1 MKVLLK
7 VTAFS
12 LLTIAF
18 FAGFSNYGIPEIN
31 PAPPPTEEKLD
42 LGSMTMDRFIALGEK
57 IFSGKGTCT
66 LCHNA
71 VGGRA
76 PMLDTAAAVAE
87 ERMADPR
94 YKGDADSIEAYLYES
109 MIEPSAYV
117 VAGFGKAG
125 TGDTESPMPDASGGS
140 IGLSDAEL
148 KAVIAYLQDI
158 GGADVTVE
166 IPADAPAEEPTAE
179 AAQPAAPAGAPRA
192 PLASADAIMAQLA
205 CIACHKVAGQGGVVG
220 PDLSG
225 IGATRDREY
234 LRRAILDPAADVPE
248 GFPPGVMPPNY
259 GDQLYA
265 TELEM
270 LVDYLAESK

>member
-7 VTAFS
+7 VTVFS

-42 LGSMTMDRFIALGEK
+42 LGSMTMDRFVALGDK
-57 IFSGKGTCT
+57 IFKGKGTCT

-76 PMLDTAAAVAE
+76 PMLDEVAAAAP

-94 YKGDADSIEAYLYES
+94 YQGDADTVEAYLYES
-109 MIEPSAYV
+109 MVKPSAYV

-125 TGDTESPMPDASGGS
+125 SNDTQSPMPDASAGS
-140 IGLSDAEL
+140 IALSDAEL
-148 KAVIAYLQDI
+148 TAVIAYLQDL
-158 GGADVTVE
+158 GGADITVE
-166 IPADAPAEEPTAE
+166 IPSD
-179 AAQPAAPAGAPRA
+179 AAQRSAAESQEAAPAGAPRA
-192 PLASADAIMAQLA
+192 PLASADAILAQLA
-205 CIACHKVAGQGGVVG
+205 CVACHKVAGQGGEIG
-220 PDLSG
+220 PDLSS
-225 IGATRDREY
+225 IGASRDREY
-234 LRRAILDPAADVPE
+234 LRRAILAPAADVPE
-248 GFPPGVMPPNY
+248 GYPPGVMPPNY

-265 TELEM
+265 SELEM
-270 LVDYLAESK
+270 LVDYLVESK

>member
-7 VTAFS
+7 ITTFS
-12 LLTIAF
+12 VLTIAF
-18 FAGFSNYGIPEIN
+18 FAGFSNFGIPEIN
-31 PAPPPTEEKLD
+31 PAPPPKQEKLD

-57 IFSGKGTCT
+57 IYNGKGTCT

-76 PMLDTAAAVAE
+76 PMLDTAAAVAR

-94 YKGDADSIEAYLYES
+94 YQGEADSIETYLYES
-109 MIEPSAYV
+109 MVKPSAYV

-125 TGDTESPMPDASGGS
+125 SNDMESPMPDASGGS
-140 IGLSDAEL
+140 IGLSDVEL
-148 KAVIAYLQDI
+148 KAVIAYLQDV
-158 GGADVTVE
+158 GGTDVTVE
-166 IPADAPAEEPTAE
+166 IPEDAPAEEPAAKTQE
-179 AAQPAAPAGAPRA
+179 AAAPASAPRA
-192 PLASADAIMAQLA
+192 AYANADEIMAALA

-220 PDLSG
+220 PDLTT
-225 IGATRDREY
+225 IGAARDREY
-234 LRRAILDPAADVPE
+234 LRRSILDPAADIPE

-270 LVDYLAESK
+270 LVDYLAQSK

>member
-1 MKVLLK
+1 MKILLK
-7 VTAFS
+7 VTVFS
-12 LLTIAF
+12 LLTIGF

-42 LGSMTMDRFIALGEK
+42 LGSMTMERFIALGDK
-57 IFSGKGTCT
+57 IFNGKGTCT

-76 PMLDTAAAVAE
+76 PMLDTVVAVAP

-94 YKGDADSIEAYLYES
+94 YKGDADTVETYLYES
-109 MIEPSAYV
+109 MIKPSAYV

-125 TGDTESPMPDASGGS
+125 SSDTESPMPDASAGG
-140 IGLSDAEL
+140 IALSEAEL
-148 KAVIAYLQDI
+148 TAVIAYLQDI

-166 IPADAPAEEPTAE
+166 IPSDAAAEEPAAE
-179 AAQPAAPAGAPRA
+179 VPEAAPAGAPRA

-205 CIACHKVAGQGGVVG
+205 CVACHKVAGQGGVLG
-220 PDLSG
+220 PDLSS
-225 IGATRDREY
+225 IGASSDRVY
-234 LRRAILDPAADVPE
+234 LRRAILDPAADVAE
-248 GFPPGVMPPNY
+248 GFPPGIMPPNY
-259 GDQLYA
+259 GEQLYA
-265 TELEM
+265 MELEM

>member
-1 MKVLLK
+1 MKILLK
-7 VTAFS
+7 VTVFS

-31 PAPPPTEEKLD
+31 PAPPPKEEKLD
-42 LGSMTMDRFIALGEK
+42 LGSMTMDRFVALGDK
-57 IFSGKGTCT
+57 IFNGKGPCT

-76 PMLDTAAAVAE
+76 PMLDKVAAVAS

-94 YKGDADSIEAYLYES
+94 YQGDADTLEAYLYES
-109 MIEPSAYV
+109 MVKPSAYV

-125 TGDTESPMPDASGGS
+125 SNDTQSPMPDASAGS
-140 IGLSDAEL
+140 IALSDAEL
-148 KAVIAYLQDI
+148 TAVIAYLQDI

-166 IPADAPAEEPTAE
+166 IPSDAAQAPAAE
-179 AAQPAAPAGAPRA
+179 SQDAAPAGTSRA
-192 PLASADAIMAQLA
+192 PLPSADAIMGQLA
-205 CIACHKVAGQGGVVG
+205 CIACHKVAGQGVEIG
-220 PDLSG
+220 PDLSS
-225 IGATRDREY
+225 IGASRDREY
-234 LRRAILDPAADVPE
+234 LRRAILAPAADVAE
-248 GFPPGVMPPNY
+248 GYPPGIMPPNY

-265 TELEM
+265 SELEM

>member
-7 VTAFS
+7 VTVFS

-31 PAPPPTEEKLD
+31 PAPPPKEETLD
-42 LGSMTMDRFIALGEK
+42 LDSMTMDRFIALGNK
-57 IFSGKGTCT
+57 IFNGKGTCT

-76 PMLDTAAAVAE
+76 PMLDKVAAVAP

-94 YKGDADSIEAYLYES
+94 YKGDADTLEAYLYES
-109 MIEPSAYV
+109 MIKPSAYV

-125 TGDTESPMPDASGGS
+125 SNDTESPMPDASAGS
-140 IGLSDAEL
+140 IALSDAEL

-166 IPADAPAEEPTAE
+166 IPSDAAAEEPVAE
-179 AAQPAAPAGAPRA
+179 AQDAAPTGAPRA
-192 PLASADAIMAQLA
+192 PFASAGAIMGQLA
-205 CIACHKVAGQGGVVG
+205 CVACHKVAGQGGEIG
-220 PDLSG
+220 PDLSS
-225 IGATRDREY
+225 IGAGRDREY
-234 LRRAILDPAADVPE
+234 LRRAILDPAADVAE
-248 GFPPGVMPPNY
+248 GYPAGIMPPNY

>member
-1 MKVLLK
+1 MKILLK

-31 PAPPPTEEKLD
+31 PAPPPKEEKLD

-57 IFSGKGTCT
+57 LFNGKGTCT

-76 PMLDTAAAVAE
+76 PMLDTVAAVAP

-94 YKGDADSIEAYLYES
+94 YKGDADTLEAYLYES
-109 MIEPSAYV
+109 MVKPSAYV

-125 TGDTESPMPDASGGS
+125 SNDTESPMPDASAGG
-140 IGLSDAEL
+140 IALSEAEL
-148 KAVIAYLQDI
+148 AAVIAYLPDV

-166 IPADAPAEEPTAE
+166 IPGDAAAEEPAAE
-179 AAQPAAPAGAPRA
+179 AQEAVPTGAPRA

-205 CIACHKVAGQGGVVG
+205 CVACHKVAGQGGEIG
-220 PDLSG
+220 PDLSSV
-225 IGATRDREY
+225 GASRDREY
-234 LRRAILDPAADVPE
+234 LRRAILNPAADVPE
-248 GFPPGVMPPNY
+248 GYPPGIMPPNY

>member
-1 MKVLLK
+1 MKILLK
-7 VTAFS
+7 VTVFS

-18 FAGFSNYGIPEIN
+18 FAGFSNYGIPEIK

-42 LGSMTMDRFIALGEK
+42 LGSMTMERFIALGDK
-57 IFSGKGTCT
+57 IFNGKGTCT

-76 PMLDTAAAVAE
+76 PMLDTVVAVAP

-94 YKGDADSIEAYLYES
+94 YKGDADTVEAYLYES
-109 MIEPSAYV
+109 MIKPSAYV

-125 TGDTESPMPDASGGS
+125 SSDTESPMPDASAGS
-140 IGLSDAEL
+140 IALSNAEL
-148 KAVIAYLQDI
+148 TAVIAYLQDI

-166 IPADAPAEEPTAE
+166 IPSDAVAEEP
-179 AAQPAAPAGAPRA
+179 AAQAEEAAPAGAPPV
-192 PLASADAIMAQLA
+192 PLASPDAIMAKLA
-205 CIACHKVAGQGGVVG
+205 CVACHKVAGQGGELG
-220 PDLSG
+220 PDLSS
-225 IGATRDREY
+225 IGASRDREY
-234 LRRAILDPAADVPE
+234 LRRSILDPAADVAE
-248 GFPPGVMPPNY
+248 GFPPGIMPPNY

>member
-7 VTAFS
+7 VTVFS
-12 LLTIAF
+12 LLTIGF

-31 PAPPPTEEKLD
+31 PAPPPKEEELD
-42 LGSMTMDRFIALGEK
+42 LGSMTMDRFIALGDK
-57 IFSGKGTCT
+57 IFNGKGTCT

-76 PMLDTAAAVAE
+76 PMLDKVAAVAP

-94 YKGDADSIEAYLYES
+94 YKGDADTLEAYLYES
-109 MIEPSAYV
+109 MVKPSAYV
-117 VAGFGKAG
+117 VAGFGK
-125 TGDTESPMPDASGGS
+125 TGSNDTESPMPDASAGG
-140 IGLSDAEL
+140 IALSNAEL

-166 IPADAPAEEPTAE
+166 IPSDAVAEEPAAQVQE
-179 AAQPAAPAGAPRA
+179 AAPTGAPRA

-205 CIACHKVAGQGGVVG
+205 CVACHKVAGQGGEIG
-220 PDLSG
+220 PDLSS
-225 IGATRDREY
+225 IGASRDKEY
-234 LRRAILDPAADVPE
+234 LRRAILDPAADVAE
-248 GFPPGVMPPNY
+248 GYPPGVMPPNY

-265 TELEM
+265 SELEM
-270 LVDYLAESK
+270 LVDYLAELK

>member
-1 MKVLLK
+1 MKILIK
-7 VTAFS
+7 VTVFS

-31 PAPPPTEEKLD
+31 PAPPPVEEEID
-42 LGSMTMDRFIALGEK
+42 LGSMTMDRFIALGDR
-57 IFSGKGTCT
+57 IFNGKGTCT

-76 PMLDTAAAVAE
+76 PMLDTVVAVAP

-94 YKGDADSIEAYLYES
+94 YKGDADTLETYLYES
-109 MIEPSAYV
+109 MVKPSAYV

-125 TGDTESPMPDASGGS
+125 SSDTESPMPDASSGG
-140 IGLSDAEL
+140 IALSDAEL
-148 KAVIAYLQDI
+148 KAVIAYLQDL

-166 IPADAPAEEPTAE
+166 IPSDAAAEEPAAEPQE
-179 AAQPAAPAGAPRA
+179 AAASGAPRA
-192 PLASADAIMAQLA
+192 PLTSADAVMAKLA
-205 CIACHKVAGQGGVVG
+205 CVACHKVAGQGGELG
-220 PDLSG
+220 PDLSS
-225 IGATRDREY
+225 IGAGRDREY
-234 LRRAILDPAADVPE
+234 LRRAILAPGADVAE
-248 GFPPGVMPPNY
+248 GYPPGIMPPNY

>member
-7 VTAFS
+7 VAVFS

-31 PAPPPTEEKLD
+31 PAPPPREEKLD
-42 LGSMTMDRFIALGEK
+42 LGSMTMDRFVALGDK
-57 IFSGKGTCT
+57 IFKGKGTCT

-76 PMLDTAAAVAE
+76 PMLDEVAAAAP

-94 YKGDADSIEAYLYES
+94 YQGEADTLEAYLYES
-109 MIEPSAYV
+109 MVKPSAYV

-125 TGDTESPMPDASGGS
+125 SNDTQSPMPDASAGS
-140 IGLSDAEL
+140 IALSEAEL
-148 KAVIAYLQDI
+148 TAVIAYLQDL
-158 GGADVTVE
+158 GGADITVE
-166 IPADAPAEEPTAE
+166 IPSDAAQAPAADSQE
-179 AAQPAAPAGAPRA
+179 AAPAGTPRA

-205 CIACHKVAGQGGVVG
+205 CVACHKVAGQGGEIG
-220 PDLSG
+220 PDLSS
-225 IGATRDREY
+225 IGASRDREY
-234 LRRAILDPAADVPE
+234 LRRAILAPAADVAE
-248 GFPPGVMPPNY
+248 GYPPGIMPPNY

-265 TELEM
+265 NELEV